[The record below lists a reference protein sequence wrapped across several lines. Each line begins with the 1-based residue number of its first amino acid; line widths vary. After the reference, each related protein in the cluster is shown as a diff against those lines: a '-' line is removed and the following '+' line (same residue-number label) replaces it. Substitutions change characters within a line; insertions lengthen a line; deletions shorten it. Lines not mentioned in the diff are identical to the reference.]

1 MSHHRQTL
9 VSWSETKPVQ
19 LHVSIFP
26 HCHSATYWFAMK
38 QEVLW
43 KSTLHYP
50 TGSEL
55 LTHDHN
61 PDLNSSISEYEF
73 RVIAPPTDQCEHY
86 IVVTLS
92 NWNKIAHATSERLL
106 EQIYES
112 VCNNSDG
119 ATYWQQQVTF
129 VLQISFDFHSM
140 FTAWCAIDRVDRN
153 EQLADRDPRLVTDA
167 GSEAFVL
174 AAVRQTRVTRRL
186 ALGHRPLSPR
196 PQQATTC

>member
-1 MSHHRQTL
+1 
-9 VSWSETKPVQ
+9 
-19 LHVSIFP
+19 
-26 HCHSATYWFAMK
+26 MK
-38 QEVLW
+38 QEVLC

-61 PDLNSSISEYEF
+61 PDLNRSISEYEF

-86 IVVTLS
+86 VVVTLS

-119 ATYWQQQVTF
+119 ATYWQQEVTI
-129 VLQISFDFHSM
+129 VLQISFDFHTM
-140 FTAWCAIDRVDRN
+140 FTAWCAIDSVDRN
-153 EQLADRDPRLVTDA
+153 EQLAGRDPRQRDGRRKWSVCPCRSAPNARDA
-167 GSEAFVL
+167 ETCAWSSTA
-174 AAVRQTRVTRRL
+174 
-186 ALGHRPLSPR
+186 LSPTATGYDMLVAHELR
-196 PQQATTC
+196 VLGPVSATT